1 MNNATKKWVFLKVS
15 SVVLIPLMTWFIL
28 SLVSVFDKDYIDIV
42 DFFSKQPSK
51 LLFSLFL
58 VFAYFF
64 SALSISEVLE
74 DYIQDEKIKNA
85 ANKVLNIFAIIV
97 PLITIII
104 IFNLKI

>member
-1 MNNATKKWVFLKVS
+1 MNYVTKKWLFLKVS

-42 DFFSKQPSK
+42 SFFSIQSSK
-51 LLFSLFL
+51 ILFSLFL
-58 VFAYFF
+58 IFAYFF
-64 SALSISEVLE
+64 SSLSISEVFE

-85 ANKVLNIFAIIV
+85 ANKALYIFAIIM